1 MQPYALD
8 LGNGYTKFSRGS
20 TPQMMP
26 SYICEALDPS
36 ELCDDIGFGA
46 IIKYTGG
53 ERADL
58 AGRIWA
64 VGEAAKTSFPGAF
77 SRVVDSENST
87 GKVDF
92 ALHFALAGLPPMSH
106 GQYFQIPVMYAS
118 LPDPALLGSAFKRA
132 IIGTHRYTHNGVEAS
147 ATIDDVTVL
156 HEGQGAFVY
165 ALSQGVFP
173 SGTAN
178 AIIDCGNGTT
188 IAQAFSPN
196 GHLIP
201 KSRTVSQVGVFHLLK
216 SIASDIRLKRT
227 LGKEGDIHLI
237 QQAIEDG
244 SLSYGSRNID
254 ISNIYREQRNRWAS
268 QALKKALEKFSTM
281 KDEIDTILLI
291 GGGANI
297 VKILAEKKDSIE
309 LCPEPQL
316 ANVLGLAKLADKRI
330 RTLRSVA

>member
-46 IIKYTGG
+46 IIQYTVGD
-53 ERADL
+53 RADL

-188 IAQAFSPN
+188 IAQA
-196 GHLIP
+196 
-201 KSRTVSQVGVFHLLK
+201 
-216 SIASDIRLKRT
+216 
-227 LGKEGDIHLI
+227 
-237 QQAIEDG
+237 
-244 SLSYGSRNID
+244 
-254 ISNIYREQRNRWAS
+254 
-268 QALKKALEKFSTM
+268 
-281 KDEIDTILLI
+281 
-291 GGGANI
+291 
-297 VKILAEKKDSIE
+297 
-309 LCPEPQL
+309 
-316 ANVLGLAKLADKRI
+316 
-330 RTLRSVA
+330 SVPTGI